1 MGNGVAGEFFR
12 LVGWLMVM
20 LMFEIEDELRFGS
33 EIP

>member
-1 MGNGVAGEFFR
+1 MMLLASFSDW

-20 LMFEIEDELRFGS
+20 LMIEIEDELRFGS